1 MMTMYSSRSNMMDR
15 IWNPTTAAPFA
26 WSCRNCT
33 SIRARNGSTVL
44 SLWSVIA
51 LASGSSAAIITML
64 IPGKRSDTGKDSA
77 RLSMFRRK
85 QKLTRGIMRPIALQG
100 EFTVLHGIAIDAAMR
115 AGIVLAYVFRGE
127 TAALFAIALLTCF
140 SRDRLSGN
148 SFNAVG
154 INTTRFLYYSRY
166 KQFFLRTASKLHVIG
181 RRDMSKVSHQL
192 TYLLP

>member
-33 SIRARNGSTVL
+33 SIRARNGSMAW

-51 LASGSSAAIITML
+51 PASGSSAAIITML

-85 QKLTRGIMRPIALQG
+85 QKLTRWIMRPIALQG
-100 EFTVLHGIAIDAAMR
+100 EFTMLHGIAIDAAMW
-115 AGIVLAYVFRGE
+115 AGIVLANVFRGE
-127 TAALFAIALLTCF
+127 TAALFSIALLRYPVDQLFPGYPLQAF
-140 SRDRLSGN
+140 SIY
-148 SFNAVG
+148 AA
-154 INTTRFLYYSRY
+154 I
-166 KQFFLRTASKLHVIG
+166 FFVH
-181 RRDMSKVSHQL
+181 
-192 TYLLP
+192 P